1 MKHWNRQKAGDNVHK
16 YMRAIGFSE
25 ELNRKQLKELLERA
39 VKEANKISMTEEENY
54 VFGQILRE
62 VSPNLGISI
71 CGEYNEK
78 DELEIDYYFPY
89 FRGTGVTSYS
99 DISIGRHAA
108 HDSYGGICDDIRVG
122 IAAVF
127 YLQNIADYKNGLR
140 LCKYTPELDASVT
153 LSGLSVS
160 GTILFPIN
168 KNEHQVMAT
177 KIADQARNGLI
188 AKAREGDE
196 EAIESLTM
204 EDMDTYSMISR
215 RIQHEDVLTI
225 VDSYFIPNGIECD
238 MYSVMGT
245 ILEADIQTNIYTGE
259 EIYLLRVE
267 CKEIIMD
274 ICINKADVLGEPK
287 EGRRFKGIIW
297 LQGYLNFAY

>member
-1 MKHWNRQKAGDNVHK
+1 MHK
-16 YMRAIGFSE
+16 FMRAIGFSE
-25 ELNRKQLKELLERA
+25 ELNRHQVKELLDKS
-39 VKEANKISMTEEENY
+39 VANADSISMTEEEGY
-54 VFGQILRE
+54 VFGQVLKE

-71 CGEYNEK
+71 CGEFNEK

-89 FRGTGVTSYS
+89 FKGTGVTSYS
-99 DISIGRHAA
+99 EVSIGRHAA
-108 HDSYGGICDDIRVG
+108 HESYGGICDDIRVG

-127 YLQNIADYKNGLR
+127 YLQNITDYKNGLR
-140 LCKYTPELDASVT
+140 LCKYTSALDTSVT

-160 GTILFPIN
+160 GTILLPVS
-168 KNEHQVMAT
+168 KSQRQVLAT
-177 KIADQARNGLI
+177 KMADQTRNGLI

-245 ILEADIQTNIYTGE
+245 ILDVDTQVNCFTKDK
-259 EIYLLRVE
+259 IYLLRVE

-274 ICINKADVLGEPK
+274 VCINEKDLLGEPQ
-287 EGRRFKGIIW
+287 EGRRFKGVIW
-297 LQGYLNFAY
+297 LQGRLNYPA

>member
-1 MKHWNRQKAGDNVHK
+1 MVHK
-16 YMRAIGFSE
+16 FMRAIGFSE
-25 ELNRKQLKELLERA
+25 KLNRRQIRELL
-39 VKEANKISMTEEENY
+39 NKSVADADHISMTEEEGY
-54 VFGQILRE
+54 VFGQVLKE

-71 CGEYNEK
+71 CGEYNER

-89 FRGTGVTSYS
+89 FKGTGVTSYS
-99 DISIGRHAA
+99 EVSIGRHAA
-108 HDSYGGICDDIRVG
+108 HESYGGICDDIRVG

-127 YLQNIADYKNGLR
+127 YLQNITDYKNGLR
-140 LCKYTPELDASVT
+140 LCRYTSALDTSVT

-160 GTILFPIN
+160 GTILFPVS
-168 KNEHQVMAT
+168 KSQRQVLAT
-177 KIADQARNGLI
+177 KKADQARNGLI

-215 RIQHEDVLTI
+215 RIQHEDVLSI

-245 ILEADIQTNIYTGE
+245 ILDVDIQTNCFTQDRV
-259 EIYLLRVE
+259 YLLRVE
-267 CKEIIMD
+267 CKEVIMD
-274 ICINKADVLGEPK
+274 VCINEKDLLGEPK
-287 EGRRFKGIIW
+287 EGRRFKGVIW
-297 LQGYLNFAY
+297 LQGRLNYPD

>member
-1 MKHWNRQKAGDNVHK
+1 MHK
-16 YMRAIGFSE
+16 FMRAIGFSE
-25 ELNRKQLKELLERA
+25 KLNRYQVRELLDKSVA
-39 VKEANKISMTEEENY
+39 KADHVSMTEEDGY
-54 VFGQILRE
+54 VFGQVLKE

-71 CGEYNEK
+71 CGEYNDR

-89 FRGTGVTSYS
+89 FKGTGVTSYS
-99 DISIGRHAA
+99 EVSIGRHAA
-108 HDSYGGICDDIRVG
+108 HESYGGICDDIRVG

-127 YLQNIADYKNGLR
+127 YLQNITDYKNGLR
-140 LCKYTPELDASVT
+140 LCKYTSALDTSVT

-160 GTILFPIN
+160 GTILFPVS
-168 KNEHQVMAT
+168 KSQRQVLAT
-177 KIADQARNGLI
+177 KKADQTRNGLI

-245 ILEADIQTNIYTGE
+245 ILEVDTQENCFTHDKVF
-259 EIYLLRVE
+259 LLRVE

-274 ICINKADVLGEPK
+274 ICINEKDLLGEPQ

-297 LQGYLNFAY
+297 LQGRLNYPI

>member
-1 MKHWNRQKAGDNVHK
+1 MVHK
-16 YMRAIGFSE
+16 FMRAIGFSE
-25 ELNRKQLKELLERA
+25 KLNRRQIRELL
-39 VKEANKISMTEEENY
+39 NKSVADADHISMTEEEGY
-54 VFGQILRE
+54 VFGQVLKE

-71 CGEYNEK
+71 CGEYNER

-89 FRGTGVTSYS
+89 FKGTGVTSYS
-99 DISIGRHAA
+99 EVSIGRHAA
-108 HDSYGGICDDIRVG
+108 HESYGGICDDIRVG

-127 YLQNIADYKNGLR
+127 YLQNITDYKNGLR
-140 LCKYTPELDASVT
+140 LCRYTSALDTSVT

-160 GTILFPIN
+160 GTILFPVS
-168 KNEHQVMAT
+168 KSQRQVLAT
-177 KIADQARNGLI
+177 KKADQARNGLI

-215 RIQHEDVLTI
+215 RIQHEDVLSI

-245 ILEADIQTNIYTGE
+245 ILDVDVQTNCFTQDRV
-259 EIYLLRVE
+259 YLLRVE
-267 CKEIIMD
+267 CKEVIMD
-274 ICINKADVLGEPK
+274 VCINEKDLLGEPK
-287 EGRRFKGIIW
+287 EGRRFKGVIW
-297 LQGYLNFAY
+297 LQGRLNYPD

>member
-1 MKHWNRQKAGDNVHK
+1 MTGLHK
-16 YMRAIGFSE
+16 FMRAIGFSE
-25 ELNRKQLKELLERA
+25 KLNRYQIRELLEKSVA
-39 VKEANKISMTEEENY
+39 DADSVSMTEEDGY
-54 VFGQILRE
+54 VFGQVLKE

-71 CGEYNEK
+71 CGEYNER

-99 DISIGRHAA
+99 EVSIGRHAA
-108 HDSYGGICDDIRVG
+108 HESYGGICDDIRVG

-127 YLQNIADYKNGLR
+127 FLQNITDYKNGLR
-140 LCKYTPELDASVT
+140 LCKYTSALDTSVT

-160 GTILFPIN
+160 GTILLPVS
-168 KNEHQVMAT
+168 KSQRQVLAT
-177 KIADQARNGLI
+177 KKADQARNGLI

-245 ILEADIQTNIYTGE
+245 ILEVDMQVNCFTQDRVF
-259 EIYLLRVE
+259 LLRVE

-274 ICINKADVLGEPK
+274 ICINEKDLLGEPQ

-297 LQGYLNFAY
+297 LQGRLNYPA

>member
-1 MKHWNRQKAGDNVHK
+1 MHK
-16 YMRAIGFSE
+16 FMRAIGFSE
-25 ELNRKQLKELLERA
+25 ELNRHQVKELLDKS
-39 VKEANKISMTEEENY
+39 VANADSISMTEEEGY
-54 VFGQILRE
+54 VFGQVLKE

-71 CGEYNEK
+71 CGEFNEK

-89 FRGTGVTSYS
+89 FKGTGVTSYS
-99 DISIGRHAA
+99 EVSIGRHAA
-108 HDSYGGICDDIRVG
+108 HESYGGICDDIRVG

-127 YLQNIADYKNGLR
+127 YLQNITDYKNGLR
-140 LCKYTPELDASVT
+140 LCKYTSALDTSVT

-160 GTILFPIN
+160 GTILLPVS
-168 KNEHQVMAT
+168 KSQRQVLAT
-177 KIADQARNGLI
+177 KMADQTRNGLI

-245 ILEADIQTNIYTGE
+245 ILDVDTQVNCFTKDK
-259 EIYLLRVE
+259 IYLLRVE

-274 ICINKADVLGEPK
+274 VCINEKDLLGEPQ
-287 EGRRFKGIIW
+287 EGRRFKGVIW
-297 LQGYLNFAY
+297 LQGRLDYPA

>member
-1 MKHWNRQKAGDNVHK
+1 MVHK
-16 YMRAIGFSE
+16 FMRAIGFSE
-25 ELNRKQLKELLERA
+25 ELNRCQIRELLKESVA
-39 VKEANKISMTEEENY
+39 DADHVSMTEEEGY
-54 VFGQILRE
+54 VFGQVLKE

-71 CGEYNEK
+71 CGEYNER

-89 FRGTGVTSYS
+89 FKGTGVTSYS
-99 DISIGRHAA
+99 EVSIGRHAA
-108 HDSYGGICDDIRVG
+108 QESYGGICDDIRVG

-127 YLQNIADYKNGLR
+127 YLQNITDYKNGLR
-140 LCKYTPELDASVT
+140 LCKYTSALDTSVT

-160 GTILFPIN
+160 GTILFPVS
-168 KNEHQVMAT
+168 KSQRQVLAT
-177 KIADQARNGLI
+177 KKADQARNGLI

-215 RIQHEDVLTI
+215 RIQHEDVLSI

-245 ILEADIQTNIYTGE
+245 ILDVDSQTNCFTQDKV
-259 EIYLLRVE
+259 YLLRVE

-274 ICINKADVLGEPK
+274 VCINEKDLLGEPK
-287 EGRRFKGIIW
+287 EGRRFKGVIW
-297 LQGYLNFAY
+297 LQGRLNYPD

>member
-1 MKHWNRQKAGDNVHK
+1 MHK
-16 YMRAIGFSE
+16 FMRAIGFSE
-25 ELNRKQLKELLERA
+25 NLNRRQIKELL
-39 VKEANKISMTEEENY
+39 NKSVADADSISMTEEDGY
-54 VFGQILRE
+54 VFGQVLKE

-71 CGEYNEK
+71 CGEYNER

-99 DISIGRHAA
+99 EVSIGRHAA
-108 HDSYGGICDDIRVG
+108 YESYGGICDDIRVG

-127 YLQNIADYKNGLR
+127 YLQNITDYKNGLR
-140 LCKYTPELDASVT
+140 LCRYTSALDTSVT

-160 GTILFPIN
+160 GTILFPVS
-168 KNEHQVMAT
+168 KSQRQVLAT
-177 KIADQARNGLI
+177 KKADQTRNGLI

-215 RIQHEDVLTI
+215 RIQHEDVLSI

-238 MYSVMGT
+238 MYSVLGT
-245 ILEADIQTNIYTGE
+245 ILDVDSQINCFTREKVF
-259 EIYLLRVE
+259 LLRVE

-274 ICINKADVLGEPK
+274 VCINEKDLLGEPK
-287 EGRRFKGIIW
+287 EGRRFKGVIW
-297 LQGYLNFAY
+297 LQGRLNYPA

>member
-1 MKHWNRQKAGDNVHK
+1 MHK
-16 YMRAIGFSE
+16 FMRAIGFSE
-25 ELNRKQLKELLERA
+25 ELNRHQVKELLDKSVA
-39 VKEANKISMTEEENY
+39 DADSISMTEEEGY
-54 VFGQILRE
+54 VFGQVLKE

-71 CGEYNEK
+71 CGEFNEK

-99 DISIGRHAA
+99 EVSIGRHAA
-108 HDSYGGICDDIRVG
+108 HESYGGICDDIRVG

-127 YLQNIADYKNGLR
+127 YLQNITDYKNGLR
-140 LCKYTPELDASVT
+140 LCKYTSALDTSVT

-160 GTILFPIN
+160 GTILLPVS
-168 KNEHQVMAT
+168 KSQRQVLAT
-177 KIADQARNGLI
+177 KMADQTRNGLI

-245 ILEADIQTNIYTGE
+245 ILDVDTQVNCFTKDK
-259 EIYLLRVE
+259 IYLLRVE

-274 ICINKADVLGEPK
+274 VCINEKDLLGEPQ
-287 EGRRFKGIIW
+287 EGRRFKGVIW
-297 LQGYLNFAY
+297 LQGRLNYPA

>member
-1 MKHWNRQKAGDNVHK
+1 MHK
-16 YMRAIGFSE
+16 FMRAIGFSE
-25 ELNRKQLKELLERA
+25 KLDRRQIKELLDKSVA
-39 VKEANKISMTEEENY
+39 DADSISMTEEEGY
-54 VFGQILRE
+54 VFGQVLKE

-71 CGEYNEK
+71 CGEYNDR

-99 DISIGRHAA
+99 EVSIGRHAA
-108 HDSYGGICDDIRVG
+108 HESYGGICDDIRVG

-127 YLQNIADYKNGLR
+127 YLQNITDYKNGLR
-140 LCKYTPELDASVT
+140 LCRYTSALDTSVT

-160 GTILFPIN
+160 GTILFPVS
-168 KNEHQVMAT
+168 KSQRQVLAT
-177 KIADQARNGLI
+177 KKADQARNGLI

-215 RIQHEDVLTI
+215 RIQHEDVLSI

-238 MYSVMGT
+238 MYSVLGT
-245 ILEADIQTNIYTGE
+245 ILEVDSQTNCFTKE
-259 EIYLLRVE
+259 KVFLLRVE

-274 ICINKADVLGEPK
+274 ICISEKDLLGEPK
-287 EGRRFKGIIW
+287 EGRRFKGVIW
-297 LQGYLNFAY
+297 LQGRLNYPI

>member
-1 MKHWNRQKAGDNVHK
+1 
-16 YMRAIGFSE
+16 MRAIGFSE
-25 ELNRKQLKELLERA
+25 ELNRRQVQELLKKA
-39 VKEANKISMTEEENY
+39 VAEADSIFMTEDEHY
-54 VFGQILRE
+54 VFGQVLKE
-62 VSPNLGISI
+62 VSPNLGISV

-99 DISIGRHAA
+99 EVSIGRHAA
-108 HDSYGGICDDIRVG
+108 YDSYAGICDDIRVG

-127 YLQNIADYKNGLR
+127 YLQNITDYKNGLR
-140 LCKYTPELDASVT
+140 LCNYSSELDASVT

-168 KNEHQVMAT
+168 KSQKQVMAT
-177 KIADQARNGLI
+177 KMADQTRNGLI

-196 EAIESLTM
+196 DAIESLTM

-238 MYSVMGT
+238 MYSVLGT
-245 ILEADIQTNIYTGE
+245 ILDVDIQVNSITQE
-259 EIYLLRVE
+259 EVYLLRVE

-274 ICINKADVLGEPK
+274 ICINKADILGEPK
-287 EGRRFKGIIW
+287 EGRRFKGVIW
-297 LQGYLNFAY
+297 LQGYLNYPA

>member
-1 MKHWNRQKAGDNVHK
+1 MHK
-16 YMRAIGFSE
+16 FMRAIGFSE
-25 ELNRKQLKELLERA
+25 KLNREQIKKLLQKA
-39 VKEANKISMTEEENY
+39 VKEADKITMAEEDNY
-54 VFGQILRE
+54 VFGQIIKK

-71 CGEYNEK
+71 CGEYNK
-78 DELEIDYYFPY
+78 SDELEIDYYFPY

-99 DISIGRHAA
+99 EVSIGQHAA
-108 HDSYGGICDDIRVG
+108 YDSYGGICDDIRVG

-127 YLQNIADYKNGLR
+127 YLQNITDYKNGLR
-140 LCKYTPELDASVT
+140 LCKYTPELDSSVT

-168 KNEHQVMAT
+168 KSERQVMAT

-245 ILEADIQTNIYTGE
+245 ILDVDVQTNSYTQE
-259 EIYLLRVE
+259 EIYLLRIE

-274 ICINKADVLGEPK
+274 ICINKEDVLGEPK
-287 EGRRFKGIIW
+287 EGRRFKGVIW

>member
-1 MKHWNRQKAGDNVHK
+1 MVHK
-16 YMRAIGFSE
+16 FMRAIGFSE
-25 ELNRKQLKELLERA
+25 KLNRRQIRELLNESIA
-39 VKEANKISMTEEENY
+39 DADHISMTEEEGY
-54 VFGQILRE
+54 VFGQVLKE

-71 CGEYNEK
+71 CGEYNER

-89 FRGTGVTSYS
+89 FKGTGVTSYS
-99 DISIGRHAA
+99 EVSIGRHAA
-108 HDSYGGICDDIRVG
+108 HESYGGICDDIRVG

-127 YLQNIADYKNGLR
+127 YLQNITDYKNGLR
-140 LCKYTPELDASVT
+140 LCRYTSALDTSVT

-160 GTILFPIN
+160 GTILFPVS
-168 KNEHQVMAT
+168 KSQRQVLAT
-177 KIADQARNGLI
+177 KKADQARNGLI

-215 RIQHEDVLTI
+215 RIQHEDVLSI

-245 ILEADIQTNIYTGE
+245 ILDVDVQTNCFTQDRV
-259 EIYLLRVE
+259 YLLRVE
-267 CKEIIMD
+267 CKEVIMD
-274 ICINKADVLGEPK
+274 VCINEKDLLGEPK
-287 EGRRFKGIIW
+287 EGRRFKGVIW
-297 LQGYLNFAY
+297 LQGRLNYPD

>member
-1 MKHWNRQKAGDNVHK
+1 MVHK
-16 YMRAIGFSE
+16 FMRAIGFSE
-25 ELNRKQLKELLERA
+25 KLNRRQIRELLSESVA
-39 VKEANKISMTEEENY
+39 GANHISMTEEEGY
-54 VFGQILRE
+54 VFGQVLKE

-71 CGEYNEK
+71 CGEYNER

-89 FRGTGVTSYS
+89 FKGTGVTSYS
-99 DISIGRHAA
+99 EVSIGRHAA
-108 HDSYGGICDDIRVG
+108 HESYGGICDDIRVG

-127 YLQNIADYKNGLR
+127 YLQNITDYKNGLR
-140 LCKYTPELDASVT
+140 LCRYTSALDTSVT

-160 GTILFPIN
+160 GTILFPVR
-168 KNEHQVMAT
+168 KSPRQVLAT
-177 KIADQARNGLI
+177 KKADQARNGLI

-215 RIQHEDVLTI
+215 RIQHEDVLSI

-245 ILEADIQTNIYTGE
+245 ILDVDVQTNCFTQDR
-259 EIYLLRVE
+259 IYLLRVE
-267 CKEIIMD
+267 CKEVIMD
-274 ICINKADVLGEPK
+274 VCINEKDLLGEPK
-287 EGRRFKGIIW
+287 EGRRFKGVIW
-297 LQGYLNFAY
+297 LQGRLNYPD